1 VFREYTIRLY
11 RIAMLI
17 QRTRGSAHSRR
28 AFLARPFR
36 EARLR
41 AYIAREHRA
50 GRPLAEILRDP
61 YVTRCGSDSFCRQV
75 LVDPRTIGALE
86 QNTRSDFERLRQ
98 AC

>member
-1 VFREYTIRLY
+1 
-11 RIAMLI
+11 MLI
-17 QRTRGSAHSRR
+17 RRTKDTAERR
-28 AFLARPFR
+28 AFFARPFR

-61 YVTRCGSDSFCRQV
+61 YVARCGSESFCRRV
-75 LVDPRTIGALE
+75 LIDARLIDALE

-98 AC
+98 PG